1 MIRVA
6 IAAAAEDAAWVRREL
21 TSSSAFALQDSAS
34 GAAVII
40 SSAAQASVVLDRAGA
55 TPVVVIGELGHV
67 DPRAAYVA
75 RHGLPGEVLAQ
86 LLEALVG
93 RPAPTPALE
102 PARNAEEARGAQRA
116 FTASRKL
123 AAAGSLAETEALAID
138 ALLEL
143 MSAER
148 AQCLFCDDEWALWS
162 QAQLDSR
169 GDERRAVAG
178 LTGFAARTHRQVVVE
193 RAGADLRWVAALD
206 DPPGDGSERV
216 AVQPVVSSSGEV
228 HGVLVVSRGG
238 RRTPFSIAELA
249 TFERFAQLLSPF
261 LDQMSVH
268 ASEQSLIVDE
278 SADGMFRTEAMLAQ
292 EAPQRGALV
301 RLSPRWV
308 GWTYYLVIGLLV
320 AFAVFVT
327 LAKVSTYSTGP
338 ALLRASAKLE
348 LVTRTSGNVSRLEV
362 DIGDAVEVGTIVARL
377 DDGPQRAAL
386 ARAEREFAA
395 ELRNHMLEPADAG
408 AESAVRQRRQ
418 ELHAARAA
426 LEERLVRSP
435 GRGVVTEVRA
445 RPGQRVEP
453 GDLVAAMVDGE
464 SPLEVIALL
473 PGSDRPQLAAGM
485 TMRVEISGYR
495 YAYQSLLIDS
505 VSADVLGP
513 AEARRVLGPQVK
525 ESVSLGG
532 PVVLVRGRL
541 AGAEVAIDGER
552 YRLHDGM
559 VGTAMVQVRSERVL
573 FALIPG
579 LRRL

>member
-1 MIRVA
+1 M
-6 IAAAAEDAAWVRREL
+6 
-21 TSSSAFALQDSAS
+21 
-34 GAAVII
+34 
-40 SSAAQASVVLDRAGA
+40 
-55 TPVVVIGELGHV
+55 
-67 DPRAAYVA
+67 
-75 RHGLPGEVLAQ
+75 
-86 LLEALVG
+86 
-93 RPAPTPALE
+93 
-102 PARNAEEARGAQRA
+102 
-116 FTASRKL
+116 
-123 AAAGSLAETEALAID
+123 
-138 ALLEL
+138 
-143 MSAER
+143 
-148 AQCLFCDDEWALWS
+148 
-162 QAQLDSR
+162 
-169 GDERRAVAG
+169 
-178 LTGFAARTHRQVVVE
+178 
-193 RAGADLRWVAALD
+193 
-206 DPPGDGSERV
+206 
-216 AVQPVVSSSGEV
+216 SSSGEV

-362 DIGDAVEVGTIVARL
+362 DIGDAVEWGPSSRGSTMGRSGPRSRARARVRR
-377 DDGPQRAAL
+377 RAAQPCSSQRTL
-386 ARAEREFAA
+386 APVRGAA
-395 ELRNHMLEPADAG
+395 ATAK
-408 AESAVRQRRQ
+408 
-418 ELHAARAA
+418 LHAARAA
-426 LEERLVRSP
+426 LEEAAGAQPRAQGSSPRS
-435 GRGVVTEVRA
+435 A

-505 VSADVLGP
+505 VSAERAGP
-513 AEARRVLGPQVK
+513 GRGAPGARAAGE

-532 PVVLVRGRL
+532 PVVLVRRRL
-541 AGAEVAIDGER
+541 AGAEVAIDGE
-552 YRLHDGM
+552 
-559 VGTAMVQVRSERVL
+559 
-573 FALIPG
+573 ALSAA
-579 LRRL
+579 